1 MVTEKNGRALAAH
14 FAANRIA
21 AGLVAGGCL
30 ENVGWTDA
38 AREVSLRVRQ
48 NKARIRELMKG
59 RPDGMTYRDA
69 SGTWIKRGGDVELVR
84 VDGVYAAGQNGGR
97 FITELAA
104 GRPGDFFDPYSKGTL
119 SAMER
124 YGYLTPAQ
132 GAASRAFYGYGNTA
146 NRVATERLGLVENI
160 GWTDEARAASLAVRQ
175 KQVAARQA
183 AQDAAKPFKPQR
195 SGKAKAPSGGSVP
208 RSRGI
213 REQTPEMEAA
223 LGNPNTPFEGKR
235 IVGHGGVFEVKNGVL
250 VKVESIAPGMYTG
263 PDGMV
268 KGQMGSGGGAYKG
281 GSALPAY
288 FKTLLKKME
297 DAGVDVYSG
306 FGMKKPGKDR
316 RRF

>member
-14 FAANRIA
+14 FAANR
-21 AGLVAGGCL
+21 
-30 ENVGWTDA
+30 
-38 AREVSLRVRQ
+38 
-48 NKARIRELMKG
+48 
-59 RPDGMTYRDA
+59 
-69 SGTWIKRGGDVELVR
+69 
-84 VDGVYAAGQNGGR
+84 
-97 FITELAA
+97 
-104 GRPGDFFDPYSKGTL
+104 
-119 SAMER
+119 
-124 YGYLTPAQ
+124 
-132 GAASRAFYGYGNTA
+132 
-146 NRVATERLGLVENI
+146 VATDRLGLVKNI

-175 KQVAARQA
+175 KQAAARQA

-268 KGQMGSGGGAYKG
+268 KGQMGSGGGAYNG